1 MRVSQI
7 SVCNQQIKTLPETKR
22 NCCPRPRFQEQPPK
36 DEIQFKGKFGAWVGG
51 IVGGVAVLATAIVAA
66 PAAACLIGG
75 GAIIGAIG
83 GDVAED
89 AVNKTSDNDNK

>member
-7 SVCNQQIKTLPETKR
+7 SVCNQQIRNLPEVRR
-22 NCCPRPRFQEQPPK
+22 NCCPKPTKYAEPPK
-36 DEIQFKGKFGAWVGG
+36 DDVQFKGKFGAWVGG
-51 IVGGVAVLATAIVAA
+51 IIGGAAVFAAALAAA

-89 AVNKTSDNDNK
+89 AVNKKCDDSN

>member
-7 SVCNQQIKTLPETKR
+7 SVSYQPKVRSSVQKRTNFHPMCKPESPTSAI
-22 NCCPRPRFQEQPPK
+22 N
-36 DEIQFKGKFGAWVGG
+36 FKGKFGAWIGG
-51 IVGGVAVLATAIVAA
+51 AFGAAAVIATALVAA
-66 PAAACLIGG
+66 PAVACLAGG

-89 AVNKTSDNDNK
+89 AVNGEKPQN